1 MRVASRLGLLVGLTA
16 VLSSATGACGGG
28 GSAGVAHVS
37 QATTTTVAQAAP
49 AGSSLSQEALAYSQ
63 CMRKHG
69 EPDFPD
75 PDSAGSFPVSGL
87 AKLDRSSPQFQAA
100 AQACLAL
107 RPRPSGQEVA
117 QAQAQLLKFSA
128 CMRTHGLSTFP
139 DFTLGSGG
147 AAKVARQY
155 LRTIDPNSSQFQ
167 SALQSCRSLL
177 PPTIAAAVGE
187 R

>member
-1 MRVASRLGLLVGLTA
+1 
-16 VLSSATGACGGG
+16 
-28 GSAGVAHVS
+28 
-37 QATTTTVAQAAP
+37 
-49 AGSSLSQEALAYSQ
+49 
-63 CMRKHG
+63 MRKHG

-75 PDSAGSFPVSGL
+75 PDSAGSFPVSAL

-107 RPRPSGQEVA
+107 RPCPSSQEVA
-117 QAQAQLLKFSA
+117 QAQAQLLRFFSA
-128 CMRTHGLSTFP
+128 CMRTNGLSTFP
-139 DFTLGSGG
+139 DFTLGSGS

-155 LRTIDPNSSQFQ
+155 LRTIDPNSPQFQ
-167 SALQSCRSLL
+167 LALQACRLPL

>member
-1 MRVASRLGLLVGLTA
+1 MRVVSRLGSLVGLAA
-16 VLSSATGACGGG
+16 VLGLATSACGGG

-75 PDSAGSFPVSGL
+75 PDSAGSFPVSAL

-107 RPRPSGQEVA
+107 RPRPSSQEVA
-117 QAQAQLLKFSA
+117 QAQAQLLRFSA
-128 CMRTHGLSTFP
+128 CMRTNGLSTFP
-139 DFTLGSGG
+139 DFTLGSGS

-155 LRTIDPNSSQFQ
+155 LRTIDPNSPQFQ
-167 SALQSCRSLL
+167 SALQACRSLL